1 MTYFFFLY
9 RSPSSLFTVFDSIS
23 SNIDEV
29 LSINPSANVFVF
41 GDFHHKDWLTN
52 SGGTDRPGELCYN
65 FSILNDLTQ
74 MVSFPTRVSN
84 CDSHSPALLEASI
97 YLFLVRLV
105 FFLQWLS
112 IHWDILIMLLSQ
124 FPFPLSIK
132 FTTGISQPFHR
143 IAYDYFRGDWDGLR
157 DHLKD
162 VPWEDIFK
170 IVASAAT
177 SEFCGWVQVRI
188 DVYIPHRKYSHSS
201 PWFSADCA
209 AAIVHGNHYFLL
221 YQKDKSSNSK
231 VKFRQISN
239 RCKRV
244 LEGAKACIC

>member
-1 MTYFFFLY
+1 M
-9 RSPSSLFTVFDSIS
+9 
-23 SNIDEV
+23 
-29 LSINPSANVFVF
+29 
-41 GDFHHKDWLTN
+41 
-52 SGGTDRPGELCYN
+52 
-65 FSILNDLTQ
+65 
-74 MVSFPTRVSN
+74 
-84 CDSHSPALLEASI
+84 
-97 YLFLVRLV
+97 
-105 FFLQWLS
+105 
-112 IHWDILIMLLSQ
+112 
-124 FPFPLSIK
+124 
-132 FTTGISQPFHR
+132 
-143 IAYDYFRGDWDGLR
+143 
-157 DHLKD
+157 KD

-188 DVYIPHRKYSHSS
+188 DVYIPHRKYQVNSHSS

-209 AAIVHGNHYFLL
+209 AATVHGNHYFLL